1 MDFSTINLLSRYAK
15 EYGHA
20 RIRAAGITDTE
31 HRICTFIH
39 FHSDAYQDMVANA
52 LMLDKTT
59 VAKALVSLEERG
71 LIKRVRNPENR
82 RKNILTITDAG
93 KEAIIDIVGI
103 SDEWLEKVES
113 CLSDQEKEQFH
124 SYCLRLLEKAKEI
137 NEQRI
142 STVPKIE

>member
-20 RIRAAGITDTE
+20 EIREAGITDTE

-39 FHSDAYQDMVANA
+39 FHSDVYQDMVANA

-59 VAKALVSLEERG
+59 VAKALLSLEERG
-71 LIKRVRNPENR
+71 LIQRIRNPDNR

-93 KEAIIDIVGI
+93 KETIMDIVGI
-103 SDEWLEKVES
+103 YDEWLERVES
-113 CLSDQEKEQFH
+113 CLSGPEKEEFH
-124 SYCLRLLEKAKEI
+124 GYCLRLLERAKEI
-137 NEQRI
+137 NEDR
-142 STVPKIE
+142 T